1 MNQKVTYRRIW
12 DIAWPIIL
20 GSIAQNIIVVTDT
33 AFLGRVSEVALG
45 AVAIGGIFYLA
56 ITMLGWGFGIGT
68 QIIVARRYGEKRK
81 SEIGEVI
88 EHALYFLV
96 PVAILLFIVLQLF
109 SQTILSHLVSSDNI
123 RETSNLYLSYRSF
136 GIFFAFVNMA
146 FRALYIGTARTKIIT
161 LSTIAMA
168 IVNIFL
174 DYVLIFG
181 KMGFPIMGIKGAA
194 IASVLAEITAT
205 AVFIIYAVRDYELPQ
220 YNIFYF
226 KRFKRDLYFRII
238 RVASPVMF
246 QNFFSIS
253 VWFIFFIL
261 VESMGEHP
269 LAISNII
276 RSIYLVLMLPIW
288 GFASATTTLVSQ
300 IIGQGNLKDVMK
312 VSFKV
317 IHLSFLSVLFIVG
330 FNMIAPEKVLLL
342 YTNDMSLVKDALPV
356 LYVVSGSALFISIGF
371 ILFNAVSGTGKTNI
385 SLMLELVVLTIYL
398 IYSYAILKVLNVS
411 VAQIWTAEFV
421 YGFLLMLL
429 SYLYLKSNHWH
440 RSRI

>member
-1 MNQKVTYRRIW
+1 MKQEVTYRRIW

-20 GSIAQNIIVVTDT
+20 GSIAQNIIAVTDT

-68 QIIVARRYGEKRK
+68 QIIVARRYGEQRK

-123 RETSNLYLSYRSF
+123 LESSNLYLSYRSF

-146 FRALYIGTARTKIIT
+146 FRALYIGTARTRIIT

-220 YNIFYF
+220 YHIFYF
-226 KRFKRDLYFRII
+226 KRFKRDLYLRII

-276 RSIYLVLMLPIW
+276 RSIYLILMLPVW
-288 GFASATTTLVSQ
+288 GFASATNTLVSQ
-300 IIGQGNLKDVMK
+300 IIGQGNLEDVMK

-330 FNMIAPEKVLLL
+330 LNMIAPEKVLLL

-371 ILFNAVSGTGKTNI
+371 ILFNTVSGTGKTNI

-398 IYSYAILKVLNVS
+398 IYSYTILKVFNVS

-421 YGFLLMLL
+421 YGLLLMLL